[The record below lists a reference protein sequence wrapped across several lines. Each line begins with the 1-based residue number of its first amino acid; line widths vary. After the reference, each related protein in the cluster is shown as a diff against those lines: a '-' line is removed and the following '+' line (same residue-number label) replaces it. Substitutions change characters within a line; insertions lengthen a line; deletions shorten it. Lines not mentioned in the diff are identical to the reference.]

1 MNMSSFLV
9 VIERCLFNVKR
20 FRYNALLTVF
30 LLTIFFE
37 RLLVIEMV
45 YIDIDVHMALN
56 RCSKMLFSKRY

>member
-9 VIERCLFNVKR
+9 VIERYLINVKR

-37 RLLVIEMV
+37 RLLVIKMV
-45 YIDIDVHMALN
+45 NIDIDVHMALN
-56 RCSKMLFSKRY
+56 RCSMLFSKRY

>member
-9 VIERCLFNVKR
+9 VIERYLINVKR

-45 YIDIDVHMALN
+45 NIDIDVHMALN
-56 RCSKMLFSKRY
+56 RCSMLFSKRY